1 MEQSKLESF
10 IESTLNIASGFLISY
25 YMWLWVV
32 EPIYASYAIGAFTIT
47 SIFTIT
53 SFIRS
58 YVWRRFFATKTHI
71 LVHRG
76 IQRYRLRLF

>member
-10 IESTLNIASGFLISY
+10 IEATLNIASGFIISY
-25 YMWLWVV
+25 YMWLWFV
-32 EPIYASYAIGAFTIT
+32 EPIYASYHIGAFTIT

-71 LVHRG
+71 LVRNTLL
-76 IQRYRLRLF
+76 RYRLF